1 MAGDGPG
8 VTVVMGAQ
16 WGDEGKGK
24 LVDVLAA
31 DADIVARCAVR
42 AAASRCRSRG
52 SHDARR
58 SRCAAPSLVCVC
70 RPPSA
75 FPRTPSRVLTH
86 R

>member
-42 AAASRCRSRG
+42 TTPSHCRARG
-52 SHDARR
+52 VARH
-58 SRCAAPSLVCVC
+58 APFALLGPFPRVR